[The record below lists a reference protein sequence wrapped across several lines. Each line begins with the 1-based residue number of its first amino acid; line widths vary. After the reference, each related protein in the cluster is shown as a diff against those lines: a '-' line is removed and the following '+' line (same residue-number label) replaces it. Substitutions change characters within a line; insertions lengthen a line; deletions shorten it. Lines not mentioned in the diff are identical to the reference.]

1 VKGALRAVLVGVL
14 GLFTVGYVLS
24 VTVHVV
30 PPSAATFELRKVT
43 DRFVE
48 PFFAQRWS
56 FFAPAPP
63 VVNTDLVAQARFVEA
78 GGHIRTTDW
87 FDVSAYLDGESKQR
101 PLRPPRRY
109 RTAAN
114 IGRALLGSAIGR
126 EHPERGPFLRPL
138 SPAEVDARQHVL
150 QRRYGDLAVRLA
162 AHVLGGQR
170 ARAENL
176 LSVQTQVVATPV
188 SRFGQGR
195 GRVPSARYLVWE
207 SGWRPA
213 PGSGRLVGP

>member
-1 VKGALRAVLVGVL
+1 MRAALRSAVVGAL

-30 PPSAATFELRKVT
+30 PLSAATFEMREVT

-63 VVNTDLVAQARFVEA
+63 VVNTDMLAQGRFVDA
-78 GGHIRTTDW
+78 GGRIRTTGW
-87 FDVSAYLDGESKQR
+87 VDVSGFLDGESKQR

-114 IGRALLGSAIGR
+114 IGRALLGTAISR
-126 EHPERGPFLRPL
+126 EHPERHPFAVRPP
-138 SPAEVDARQHVL
+138 SEGKVDARQHAL
-150 QRRYGDLAVRLA
+150 QRRYGDLAVRMA
-162 AHVLGGQR
+162 ATVLGAHR
-170 ARAENL
+170 DRAETL
-176 LSVQTQVVATPV
+176 LSVQTRVVATPV
-188 SRFGQGR
+188 SRFAQR
-195 GRVPSARYLVWE
+195 QVPSPQYLVWE
-207 SGWRPA
+207 SGWRPTPSSA
-213 PGSGRLVGP
+213 PFGP